1 MRSSGIG
8 GQAVLE
14 GVMMK
19 NQNRYAVVVRK
30 PDNQIE
36 VKTEEYRSA
45 GERIAL
51 FRLPIFR
58 GMAAF
63 AESLMLGIRTLTYSA
78 GFSEGDEQQNEASR
92 RRDAFADVGVA
103 VLSVLLAVIV
113 FILFPLFLS
122 GLIGKITGSGTV
134 QLLIEG
140 VLRIAM
146 FVVYVALISR
156 VNEIK
161 RVFMYHGAEHKCINC
176 VEQGEELTVANVKHQ
191 SRRHRRC
198 GTSFLLV
205 VMLVSFVL
213 FMLIRVRTVWLRYV
227 LRIVLVPFIAGLS
240 YEFIRLAG
248 NSDSRLI
255 SLLGRPGLW
264 LQGLTTR
271 EPDDSMI
278 EIAILSV
285 ELVFDWNKYQE
296 EAGIAKRRKRER
308 RLSGGGNPDQRTTAS
323 SGSVNAGSG
332 KEELSLLDRM
342 SLEKAGRKNEGTPVP
357 AALEGTAAGEN
368 HEVSKKKVQAGSGRN
383 VMNSMNV
390 SEEDDDEIL
399 RALDKFF
406 SYKEEPAQE
415 DQVFR
420 RDVFFGSRAAG
431 GRTSGHT
438 APGEGRASN
447 AERAAGRGTAS
458 GKTSSAGGAASEG
471 KRTS

>member
-1 MRSSGIG
+1 M
-8 GQAVLE
+8 
-14 GVMMK
+14 
-19 NQNRYAVVVRK
+19 
-30 PDNQIE
+30 
-36 VKTEEYRSA
+36 
-45 GERIAL
+45 
-51 FRLPIFR
+51 
-58 GMAAF
+58 
-63 AESLMLGIRTLTYSA
+63 
-78 GFSEGDEQQNEASR
+78 
-92 RRDAFADVGVA
+92 GVA

-342 SLEKAGRKNEGTPVP
+342 SLEKAGRKNEGTPMP